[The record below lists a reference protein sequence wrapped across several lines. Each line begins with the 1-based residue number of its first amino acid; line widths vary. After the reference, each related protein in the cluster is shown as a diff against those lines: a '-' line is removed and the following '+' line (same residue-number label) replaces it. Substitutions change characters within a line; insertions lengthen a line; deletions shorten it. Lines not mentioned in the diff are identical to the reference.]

1 MDGEQ
6 RPFLTATRSFF
17 WIFSHL
23 HVSDGAERPV
33 GSLGRRFAIIN
44 RRFELEDS
52 SGRSVAEV
60 HGSLMKPN
68 TFTIQR
74 DGSEIAR
81 VTKRWSGVV
90 REAFSDADTFQIQQD
105 APGITR
111 DLSLLILAT
120 AFAIDFDFFES
131 GGR

>member
-1 MDGEQ
+1 
-6 RPFLTATRSFF
+6 
-17 WIFSHL
+17 
-23 HVSDGAERPV
+23 
-33 GSLGRRFAIIN
+33 
-44 RRFELEDS
+44 
-52 SGRSVAEV
+52 
-60 HGSLMKPN
+60 MKPN